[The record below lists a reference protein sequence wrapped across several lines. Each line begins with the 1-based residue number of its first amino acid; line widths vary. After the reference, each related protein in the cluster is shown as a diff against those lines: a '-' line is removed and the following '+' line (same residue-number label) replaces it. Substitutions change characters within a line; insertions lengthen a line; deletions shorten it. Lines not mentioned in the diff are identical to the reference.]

1 MEQLLMSYLDTEK
14 NLGGGG
20 MLAKQ
25 HLWSYFAWRGPV
37 NEYHAKKSTLLAIN
51 MSVPFS
57 TDISSPYGIW
67 SKIAKAVFYTPRL
80 ENWLF
85 AVYFTNFSFF
95 HLLVPEFLCHW

>member
-1 MEQLLMSYLDTEK
+1 
-14 NLGGGG
+14 

-85 AVYFTNFSFF
+85 AAYFTNFSFF
-95 HLLVPEFLCHW
+95 HLLVPEFLYHW